1 MNPKSALLSVLLVA
15 FGLAAN
21 VAVERQL
28 VDSSAEVRAPLLPV
42 QPPHQKSVESALI
55 AVLDAQMRREGRRGG
70 RGGGRRHGRRRNPAR
85 SFYKP
90 LLRALK
96 REDRRELKQIVMAN
110 TTKAEIAE
118 RVQKWVRE
126 ENDAK
131 INEAFS
137 LFTQERALMAKL
149 RAIGEANFLDGKSAA
164 ARQLFQQLKQIKED
178 QSLTWDATCTLRNQL
193 LYGANQAAVRELR
206 RKGRPCTRND
216 SWERL
221 TGVGGANKKPQKK
234 EEEDE

>member
-1 MNPKSALLSVLLVA
+1 MTSKFALLSVLLVA

-21 VAVERQL
+21 VAAERQL
-28 VDSSAEVRAPLLPV
+28 VDSSTEVRPPLRAV
-42 QPPHQKSVESALI
+42 QPPHQKSVETALI

-70 RGGGRRHGRRRNPAR
+70 RDGGRRHGRRRHPPA
-85 SFYKP
+85 
-90 LLRALK
+90 

-110 TTKAEIAE
+110 ITKAEIAE
-118 RVQKWVRE
+118 RVQKWVRD

-137 LFTQERALMAKL
+137 LFTQERVLMAKL

-193 LYGANQAAVRELR
+193 LYGADQAAVRELR

-216 SWERL
+216 SWDRL
-221 TGVGGANKKPQKK
+221 TGVGGANKKPK
-234 EEEDE
+234 DEQEVE

>member
-1 MNPKSALLSVLLVA
+1 MTSKFALLSILLVA
-15 FGLAAN
+15 FGLAAKF
-21 VAVERQL
+21 AFAERQL
-28 VDSSAEVRAPLLPV
+28 VDSSTEVRPQLPTV

-55 AVLDAQMRREGRRGG
+55 AVLDAQMRREGRRGS
-70 RGGGRRHGRRRNPAR
+70 RGGGRRHGRRRHPAR

-110 TTKAEIAE
+110 ITKAEIAE
-118 RVQKWVRE
+118 RVQKWVRD
-126 ENDAK
+126 ENDPK

-221 TGVGGANKKPQKK
+221 IGVSGANKKSEK
-234 EEEDE
+234 EEDE

>member
-1 MNPKSALLSVLLVA
+1 MNPKFALLSILLVA

-21 VAVERQL
+21 VAADRQL
-28 VDSSAEVRAPLLPV
+28 VDSSTEVRPPQPTV
-42 QPPHQKSVESALI
+42 QQPHQKSVESALI

-70 RGGGRRHGRRRNPAR
+70 RRHGRRRHPAR

-96 REDRRELKQIVMAN
+96 REDRRELKQIVTAN

-118 RVQKWVRE
+118 RVQKWVRD

-137 LFTQERALMAKL
+137 LFTQERALMAQL
-149 RAIGEANFLDGKSAA
+149 RAIGEANFLDGKSTA

-193 LYGANQAAVRELR
+193 LYGADQAAVRELR

-221 TGVGGANKKPQKK
+221 TGVGGANKKPEKK
-234 EEEDE
+234 EEDD